1 MGARV
6 GARPRLPH
14 VHELE
19 DTGDIR
25 EMYGRCTGDR
35 LPHVHELKEGVLPG
49 GARLAEVDL
58 AHEVVEGLAT
68 RRDALPIRLH
78 VHLPHARVPS
88 RGCNHVPRA
97 CNPTRPARAV
107 WARTCWMCAGRR
119 HSASQYGKTARVL
132 RCRKLAFHTP
142 SSPIIMGRL
151 RSGGAV
157 VKCVSIAWQPSRN
170 SSKTPLPK
178 ASAIGR
184 WPTHEVTE

>member
-19 DTGDIR
+19 
-25 EMYGRCTGDR
+25 
-35 LPHVHELKEGVLPG
+35 EGVLAG

-58 AHEVVEGLAT
+58 THEVVEGLAA
-68 RRDALPIRLH
+68 RRDALPIGLH
-78 VHLPHARVPS
+78 VHLPPTRVPS
-88 RGCNHVPRA
+88 WGLQPHA
-97 CNPTRPARAV
+97 TGRPASLRALP
-107 WARTCWMCAGRR
+107 AQTGKPTCWMCEGRR
-119 HSASQYGKTARVL
+119 HKASQYGKTARVL

-151 RSGGAV
+151 RSGGAL

-170 SSKTPLPK
+170 SSKTPPPK

-184 WPTHEVTE
+184 WPTQEVTE